1 MKTIIAGSR
10 TITSYP
16 AVALAILNS
25 GFEIT
30 EVVSGRCRTGVDQLG
45 EQWARCNGIPC
56 KLFPADWDRLGRRA
70 GPVRNIAMGEYA
82 EALVAV
88 RNGQSRGTMHMLE
101 TARRM
106 RLHLYIHLVTK
117 DICTAYW

>member
-30 EVVSGRCRTGVDQLG
+30 EVVSGRARGVDQLG
-45 EQWARCNGIPC
+45 EQWARCNGVPC
-56 KLFPADWDRLGRRA
+56 KLFPADWKTLGVHA

-88 RNGQSRGTMHMLE
+88 WNGQSRGTMHMLE

-117 DICTAYW
+117 DICTAY